1 MVRQRIGTAGV
12 TNKSHDPKRQRLN
25 ALCFELRMASGKVVL
40 AYSGGL
46 DTSVAIRWINEKY
59 NLDVIAVTVDVGN
72 EKDFEVVR
80 QKALRTGAIQAFI
93 ADVKD
98 IFVRDFVFPSLQA
111 GTMYQNVYPLATALA
126 RPLIAKILVDYA
138 RKEGATHVAHGC
150 TGKGNDQVRFDVS
163 IQALAPDLQIIAPV
177 REWRMTRDD
186 EIRYA
191 QEHSIPVP
199 VTAASPYSVDANLW
213 GRSIEAG
220 VLEDPWNEPPEDAYA
235 WTINPRFA
243 PEEPTYITIDFE
255 KGVPVA
261 LGDDPDHTERL
272 DGVTL
277 VTRLNEL
284 AGAHG
289 IGRID
294 AIEDR
299 LVGIKSREVYEAP
312 AAVLLH
318 TAHNAVESLTLSR
331 EQRRFKDI
339 VAQEMSQLIYDGRMF
354 SGHFRDL
361 SYYVASTQR
370 HVTGSVRMRLLK
382 GQAVAAGKRS
392 PESLYDFGLATYET
406 GDQFDHDAAVHF
418 IKLFSQGLRT
428 QARVQLGAGNSP
440 EIRSL
445 VAPTIDDAQE

>member
-1 MVRQRIGTAGV
+1 MGKGT
-12 TNKSHDPKRQRLN
+12 
-25 ALCFELRMASGKVVL
+25 GKVVL

-93 ADVKD
+93 SDAKES
-98 IFVRDFVFPSLQA
+98 FVRDFAIPSLQA
-111 GTMYQNVYPLATALA
+111 GTLYQNVYPLATALA

-138 RKEGATHVAHGC
+138 RQEGASYVAHGC
-150 TGKGNDQVRFDVS
+150 TGIGNDQVRFDVS
-163 IQALAPDLQIIAPV
+163 IQALAPDLKIIAPV

-191 QEHSIPVP
+191 QEHKIPVP

-220 VLEDPWNEPPEDAYA
+220 VLEDPWNEPPEEAYA

-243 PEEPTYITIDFE
+243 PEEPTYVTIEFE
-255 KGVPVA
+255 RGVPVA
-261 LGDDPDHTERL
+261 LGDDPETTQRL

-277 VTRLNEL
+277 VSRLNEL
-284 AGAHG
+284 GGAHG
-289 IGRID
+289 VGRID
-294 AIEDR
+294 HVEDR

-312 AAVLLH
+312 AAIVLH
-318 TAHNAVESLTLSR
+318 AAHSALETLTLSR
-331 EQRRFKDI
+331 EQRRFKEI
-339 VAQEMSQLIYDGRMF
+339 VATEMAQLIYDGRMF

-370 HVTGSVRMRLLK
+370 SVTGTVRMRLLK
-382 GQAVAAGKRS
+382 GQAVAVGRRS
-392 PESLYDFGLATYET
+392 PQSLYDFSLATYET
-406 GDQFDHDAAVHF
+406 GDQFDHSAAEAF

-428 QARVQLGAGNSP
+428 QARVQLGAGSSQ
-440 EIRSL
+440 EIRRL
-445 VAPTIDDAQE
+445 VAPSIDEEAH

>member
-1 MVRQRIGTAGV
+1 MG
-12 TNKSHDPKRQRLN
+12 
-25 ALCFELRMASGKVVL
+25 SGKVVL

-59 NLDVIAVTVDVGN
+59 DLDVIAVTVDVGN
-72 EKDFEVVR
+72 EKDFEIVR

-93 ADVKD
+93 ADAKET
-98 IFVRDFVFPSLQA
+98 FVRDFAFPSLQA
-111 GTMYQNVYPLATALA
+111 GTLYQNVYPLATALA
-126 RPLIAKILVDYA
+126 RPLIAKLLVDYA
-138 RKEGATHVAHGC
+138 RKEGATYVAHGC

-163 IQALAPDLQIIAPV
+163 IQALAPDMKIIAPV
-177 REWRMTRDD
+177 REWRMTRDE

-191 QEHSIPVP
+191 QDHSIPVP

-220 VLEDPWNEPPEDAYA
+220 VLEDPWNEPPEDAFA

-243 PEEPTYITIDFE
+243 PEEPTYVTIDFE
-255 KGVPVA
+255 KGIPVA
-261 LGDDPDHTERL
+261 FGDDPENTERV
-272 DGVTL
+272 DGITL

-294 AIEDR
+294 HVEDR

-312 AAVLLH
+312 AAIVLH
-318 TAHNAVESLTLSR
+318 AAHSALEALTLSR

-354 SGHFRDL
+354 SGHYRDL

-370 HVTGSVRMRLLK
+370 HVTGTVRMRLLK
-382 GQAVAAGKRS
+382 GQAVAVGRRS
-392 PESLYDFGLATYET
+392 PQSLYDFGLATYET
-406 GDQFDHDAAVHF
+406 GDEFPHDAAVSF
-418 IKLFSQGLRT
+418 IQLFSQGLRT
-428 QARVQLGAGNSP
+428 QARVQLGAGTNP

-445 VAPTIDDAQE
+445 VAPSIDDSDSGSS

>member
-1 MVRQRIGTAGV
+1 MG
-12 TNKSHDPKRQRLN
+12 
-25 ALCFELRMASGKVVL
+25 SGKVVL

-59 NLDVIAVTVDVGN
+59 GLDVIAVTVDVGN
-72 EKDFEVVR
+72 EKDFEIVR

-93 ADVKD
+93 ADAKET
-98 IFVRDFVFPSLQA
+98 FVRDFVFPSLQA
-111 GTMYQNVYPLATALA
+111 GTLYQSVYPLATALA
-126 RPLIAKILVDYA
+126 RPLIAKLLVDYA
-138 RKEGATHVAHGC
+138 RQEGATHVAHGC

-163 IQALAPDLQIIAPV
+163 IQALAPDMKIIAPV
-177 REWRMTRDD
+177 REWRMTRDE

-220 VLEDPWNEPPEDAYA
+220 VLEDPWNEPPEDAFA

-243 PEEPTYITIDFE
+243 PEEPTYVTIDFHR
-255 KGVPVA
+255 GIPVA
-261 LGDDPDHTERL
+261 LGDDPEHTEKL

-294 AIEDR
+294 HVEDR

-312 AAVLLH
+312 AAILLH
-318 TAHNAVESLTLSR
+318 NAHSALEALTLSR
-331 EQRRFKDI
+331 EQRRFKEI
-339 VAQEMSQLIYDGRMF
+339 VAQEMAQLIYDGRMF
-354 SGHFRDL
+354 SGHYRDL

-370 HVTGSVRMRLLK
+370 HVTGTVRMRLLK
-382 GQAVAAGKRS
+382 GQAVAVGRRS

-406 GDQFDHDAAVHF
+406 GDEFPHDAAVSF
-418 IKLFSQGLRT
+418 IQLFSQGLRT
-428 QARVQLGAGNSP
+428 QARVQLGAGANP

-445 VAPTIDDAQE
+445 VAPSIDDETPS

>member
-1 MVRQRIGTAGV
+1 MQ
-12 TNKSHDPKRQRLN
+12 
-25 ALCFELRMASGKVVL
+25 KVVL

-59 NLDVIAVTVDVGN
+59 DMEVVALTVDVGN

-80 QKALRTGAIQAFI
+80 QKALRTGAVKAFVV
-93 ADVKD
+93 DVKD
-98 IFVRDFVFPSLQA
+98 TFVHDFVFPSLQA
-111 GTMYQNVYPLATALA
+111 GTLYQKVYPLATALA
-126 RPLIAKILVDYA
+126 RPLIGKLLVDYA
-138 RKEGATHVAHGC
+138 RQEGASAVAHGC

-163 IQALAPDLQIIAPV
+163 IHALAPDLKIIAPV

-191 QEHSIPVP
+191 QEHNIPVP

-243 PEEPTYITIDFE
+243 PEEPTYLTIEFE
-255 KGVPVA
+255 RGIPVA
-261 LGDDPDHTERL
+261 LGDESGERIERL

-284 AGAHG
+284 GGSHG

-294 AIEDR
+294 HVEDR

-312 AAVLLH
+312 AALILH
-318 TAHNAVESLTLSR
+318 AAHASLEELTLSR
-331 EQRRFKDI
+331 EQLRFKEI
-339 VAQEMSQLIYDGRMF
+339 VANEMAQLIYDGRMF
-354 SGHFRDL
+354 SGHYRDL

-370 HVTGSVRMRLLK
+370 SATGSVRMRLLK
-382 GQAVAAGKRS
+382 GQAVAVGRRS
-392 PESLYDFGLATYET
+392 PQSLYDFGLATYET
-406 GDQFDHDAAVHF
+406 GDQFDHGAAEAF
-418 IKLFSQGLRT
+418 IKLFSQGLIT
-428 QARVQLGAGNSP
+428 QARKQLNAGGGESA
-440 EIRSL
+440 IRRL
-445 VAPTIDDAQE
+445 VAPSIDDGFPSADQGSGDG

>member
-1 MVRQRIGTAGV
+1 M
-12 TNKSHDPKRQRLN
+12 
-25 ALCFELRMASGKVVL
+25 GKVVL

-72 EKDFEVVR
+72 EKDFEIVR
-80 QKALRTGAIQAFI
+80 QKALRTGAVQAFI
-93 ADVKD
+93 KD
-98 IFVRDFVFPSLQA
+98 AKAAFIHDFAVPSLQA
-111 GTMYQNVYPLATALA
+111 GTLYQNVYPLATALA
-126 RPLIAKILVDYA
+126 RPLIAKILVDYT
-138 RKEGATHVAHGC
+138 RQEGATHVAHGC

-163 IQALAPDLQIIAPV
+163 IQALAPDLKIIAPV
-177 REWRMTRDD
+177 REWSMTRDE

-191 QEHSIPVP
+191 AEHNIPVP

-243 PEEPTYITIDFE
+243 PEEPTYVTIDFE
-255 KGVPVA
+255 RGMPVA
-261 LGDDPDHTERL
+261 LGDDPDRTERL

-294 AIEDR
+294 HVEDR

-312 AAVLLH
+312 AATVLH
-318 TAHNAVESLTLSR
+318 AAHSALETLTLSR
-331 EQRRFKDI
+331 EQLRFKQI
-339 VAQEMSQLIYDGRMF
+339 VAHEMSQLIYDGRMF

-370 HVTGSVRMRLLK
+370 FVSGTVRMRLLK
-382 GQAVAAGKRS
+382 GQAVAAGRRS
-392 PESLYDFGLATYET
+392 AESLYDFGLATYET
-406 GDQFDHDAAVHF
+406 GDQFDHTAAEAF
-418 IKLFSQGLRT
+418 IKVFSQGLRT
-428 QARVQLGAGNSP
+428 QARVQLGAGTEK
-440 EIRSL
+440 EISRL
-445 VAPTIDDAQE
+445 VAPTIDDES

>member
-1 MVRQRIGTAGV
+1 M
-12 TNKSHDPKRQRLN
+12 
-25 ALCFELRMASGKVVL
+25 GKVVL

-72 EKDFEVVR
+72 EKDFEIVR

-93 ADVKD
+93 
-98 IFVRDFVFPSLQA
+98 RDAKKAFIHDFAVPSLQA
-111 GTMYQNVYPLATALA
+111 GTLYQNVYPLATALA
-126 RPLIAKILVDYA
+126 RPLIAKILVDFA
-138 RKEGATHVAHGC
+138 RQEGASHVAHGC

-163 IQALAPDLQIIAPV
+163 IQALAPDLKIIAPV
-177 REWRMTRDD
+177 REWSMTRDD

-191 QEHSIPVP
+191 SQHNIPVP
-199 VTAASPYSVDANLW
+199 VTADSPYSVDANLW

-243 PEEPTYITIDFE
+243 PEEPTYVAIDFE
-255 KGVPVA
+255 RGVPVA
-261 LGDDPDHTERL
+261 LGDDPERTERL

-277 VTRLNEL
+277 VGRLNEL

-294 AIEDR
+294 HVEDR

-312 AAVLLH
+312 AATVLH
-318 TAHNAVESLTLSR
+318 AAHSALETLTLSR
-331 EQRRFKDI
+331 EQLRFKHI
-339 VAQEMSQLIYDGRMF
+339 VAHEMSQLIYDGRMF

-370 HVTGSVRMRLLK
+370 FVSGTVRMRLLK
-382 GQAVAAGKRS
+382 GQAVAAGRRS
-392 PESLYDFGLATYET
+392 AESLYDFGLATYET
-406 GDQFDHDAAVHF
+406 GDQFDHSAAEAF
-418 IKLFSQGLRT
+418 IKVFSQGLRT
-428 QARVQLGAGNSP
+428 QARVQLGAGTEK
-440 EIRSL
+440 EISRL
-445 VAPTIDDAQE
+445 VAPTIDEES